1 MVNSYPIACAWA
13 GGVLSALVALAL
25 FADGAQNSACARG
38 RKGRVRG
45 DRFPREQRA
54 RARDHQSRVCGLYAL
69 PQTAVLGAILVTGF
83 LGGAISTHLRLGRL
97 VSPPQIVSL
106 VLGLM
111 AWGGLYLRNPHLRE
125 LLPFVA

>member
-1 MVNSYPIACAWA
+1 MVDSYPIACAWA
-13 GGVLSALVALAL
+13 GGILSALVALAL
-25 FADGAQNSACARG
+25 FADGAQILL
-38 RKGRVRG
+38 
-45 DRFPREQRA
+45 A
-54 RARDHQSRVCGLYAL
+54 RAGARAEFATTGFPESSGRALGIICLICAVLYAI

-97 VSPPQIVSL
+97 VSPPQVISL
-106 VLGLM
+106 ILGVM